1 MRPRGGIKR
10 PAGIDWRAGSG
21 APYTEGGAHR
31 GGPDVC
37 DSRSAATWRALL
49 SQSEQQWNAFLNQ
62 AMGSDQYTQS
72 MGRMMEAYAA
82 MQKNMAE
89 SMSRYLGALNMPTRT
104 DILTLGDR
112 LAMIEDRLAG
122 IERMLGE
129 PGASAEPTRRR
140 RRRRVRPPRT
150 KRPPTG
156 AGRATPAGE
165 RRGA

>member
-1 MRPRGGIKR
+1 VADPTSAI
-10 PAGIDWRAGSG
+10 
-21 APYTEGGAHR
+21 
-31 GGPDVC
+31 PDP
-37 DSRSAATWRALL
+37 AATWRTLL

-129 PGASAEPTRRR
+129 PGARAEPTDG
-140 RRRRVRPPRT
+140 VAAAARPPRT
-150 KRPPTG
+150 KRPPTDAG
-156 AGRATPAGE
+156 AGTTPAGE

>member
-1 MRPRGGIKR
+1 VADPTSAI
-10 PAGIDWRAGSG
+10 
-21 APYTEGGAHR
+21 
-31 GGPDVC
+31 PDP
-37 DSRSAATWRALL
+37 AATWRTLL

-89 SMSRYLGALNMPTRT
+89 SMSRYLGALNMPTRS

-122 IERMLGE
+122 IERMLTAAGT
-129 PGASAEPTRRR
+129 GAAPTDGTTAAAM
-140 RRRRVRPPRT
+140 RPPRT
-150 KRPPTG
+150 KQPASGTG
-156 AGRATPAGE
+156 TAGE
-165 RRGA
+165 SRGT